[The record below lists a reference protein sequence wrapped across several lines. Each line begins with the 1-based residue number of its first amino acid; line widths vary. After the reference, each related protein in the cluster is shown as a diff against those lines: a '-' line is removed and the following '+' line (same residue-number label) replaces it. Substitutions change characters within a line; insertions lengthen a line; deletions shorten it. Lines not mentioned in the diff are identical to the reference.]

1 MNRDYL
7 IFGIAA
13 FGIVSGMLS
22 PIMIGIAKPLA
33 EIFAASFLA
42 FGMTGL
48 VVFFGTLFAA
58 TLTIMFGGI
67 PAALFERITG
77 RQESD
82 DISLYIWLAG
92 TAILSLPAVTHL
104 IGLISEGGP

>member
-1 MNRDYL
+1 MNREHL

-22 PIMIGIAKPLA
+22 PVMILISQPLA
-33 EIFAASFLA
+33 QIFAASFLI
-42 FGMTGL
+42 FGLPGL
-48 VVFFGTLFAA
+48 VVFFTTIFAA

-67 PAALFERITG
+67 PAAIFERITG

-82 DISLYIWLAG
+82 EISLYIWLAG
-92 TAILSLPAVTHL
+92 TAILSLPAVIHL
-104 IGLISEGGP
+104 IGLISQA